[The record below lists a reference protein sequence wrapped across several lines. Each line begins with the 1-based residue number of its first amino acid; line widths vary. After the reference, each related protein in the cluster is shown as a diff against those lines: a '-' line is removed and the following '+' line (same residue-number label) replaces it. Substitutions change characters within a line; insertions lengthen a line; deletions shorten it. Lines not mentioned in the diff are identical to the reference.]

1 MSGRVKAPG
10 PVKARTTRQPD
21 RLLPGPVRW
30 AVLVL
35 AAFLV
40 LVPVAYLL
48 VLSVTPDALVSLGR
62 IWPDRLALSNYWT
75 IWSTVSLG
83 RGFLNSAVICGGAA
97 LLAVLVAS
105 LAAYPLARFEFPGRR
120 SFLYSVLGAQIV
132 PGSMV
137 LLPLFVT
144 FSAIQA
150 LVGIAV
156 IGSYWGMIVTYLT
169 FSLPF
174 ALWMM
179 LSYLRTVPRELEEA
193 AMVDGAGPLR
203 ALARVVLPLAVPGM
217 VVTFVFSFL
226 LGWNDVLFASVL
238 TSASTRTLAV
248 DLQAFSFV
256 QDGAGVPQYASLMA
270 AGVEAAVPVVVVY
283 MLLQRY
289 VVGGLS
295 AGAVK

>member
-1 MSGRVKAPG
+1 MSSAKTAG
-10 PVKARTTRQPD
+10 RQPE
-21 RLLPGPVRW
+21 RLLPGPLRW

-40 LVPVAYLL
+40 FVPVAYLL
-48 VLSVTPDALVSLGR
+48 VLSVTPDAQVSLGN
-62 IWPDRLALSNYWT
+62 IWPSHLEISNYWT

-97 LLAVLVAS
+97 LAAVLVAS
-105 LAAYPLARFEFPGRR
+105 LAAYPLARFEFFGRR

-150 LVGIAV
+150 FIGVVV
-156 IGSYWGMIVTYLT
+156 IGSYWAMIVTYLT

-174 ALWMM
+174 AVWMM
-179 LSYLRTVPRELEEA
+179 VSYLRTVPRELEEA

-203 ALARVVLPLAVPGM
+203 ALARVVLPLTVPGM

-238 TSASTRTLAV
+238 TSPSTRTLAV
-248 DLQAFSFV
+248 DLQVFSFV

-270 AGVEAAVPVVVVY
+270 AGVEAAVPVVVIYLV
-283 MLLQRY
+283 LQRY